1 VFRRSDRVQVLWS
14 IICGVAIDVIYRGGS
29 GFRRGGSGFR
39 REACFSRLGDQ
50 HLRVVPRQQVEKI
63 RRLPGIFD

>member
-29 GFRRGGSGFR
+29 GLR
-39 REACFSRLGDQ
+39 REVCFSRLGDQ

>member
-1 VFRRSDRVQVLWS
+1 L
-14 IICGVAIDVIYRGGS
+14 DVIYRGGA